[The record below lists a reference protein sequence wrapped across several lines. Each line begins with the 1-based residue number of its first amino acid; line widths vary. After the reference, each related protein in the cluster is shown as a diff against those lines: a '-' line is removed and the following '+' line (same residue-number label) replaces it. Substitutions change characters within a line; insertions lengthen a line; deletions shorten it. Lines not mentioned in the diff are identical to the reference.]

1 MLVQKSFYNLFLG
14 YLVKKGNKIHAK
26 RIIDSSFLELVKRFK
41 QPLHLLLR
49 RVLRRMGNLLEIK
62 TVKKRK
68 GTLVIPF
75 AVGYKRRNYLLVKRI
90 MDSIKEDNSKKS
102 FKDKLVD
109 ELAGIILKDKY
120 SKSIQKNKT
129 ITKQAILNRANTH
142 FRW

>member
-1 MLVQKSFYNLFLG
+1 
-14 YLVKKGNKIHAK
+14 
-26 RIIDSSFLELVKRFK
+26 
-41 QPLHLLLR
+41 
-49 RVLRRMGNLLEIK
+49 
-62 TVKKRK
+62 
-68 GTLVIPF
+68 
-75 AVGYKRRNYLLVKRI
+75 